1 MASIKF
7 VRNLQVK
14 KYHFPIEKK
23 IYSQESMYT
32 FMELSITMFN
42 ASKNPSC
49 LRKKRLRQCKTFEQY
64 FPWDNSFPV
73 GTGRKLGVLCTFTL
87 RPVSTGSLSKY
98 AKFPKNSHF

>member
-7 VRNLQVK
+7 VRNLKVK

-42 ASKNPSC
+42 ALKNPSSVC
-49 LRKKRLRQCKTFEQY
+49 PKKGLGNAKRLSSIF
-64 FPWDNSFPV
+64 
-73 GTGRKLGVLCTFTL
+73 LGII
-87 RPVSTGSLSKY
+87 PS
-98 AKFPKNSHF
+98 P

>member
-23 IYSQESMYT
+23 KYSQESMHT

-49 LRKKRLRQCKTFEQY
+49 VCAKKGLGNAKRLSSIF
-64 FPWDNSFPV
+64 
-73 GTGRKLGVLCTFTL
+73 LGII
-87 RPVSTGSLSKY
+87 PS
-98 AKFPKNSHF
+98 P

>member
-23 IYSQESMYT
+23 KYSQESMYT

-42 ASKNPSC
+42 ASKNPSSVC
-49 LRKKRLRQCKTFEQY
+49 AKKSLGNAKRLSSIF
-64 FPWDNSFPV
+64 
-73 GTGRKLGVLCTFTL
+73 LGII
-87 RPVSTGSLSKY
+87 PS
-98 AKFPKNSHF
+98 P

>member
-42 ASKNPSC
+42 ASKNPSSVC
-49 LRKKRLRQCKTFEQY
+49 AKK
-64 FPWDNSFPV
+64 
-73 GTGRKLGVLCTFTL
+73 GLGN
-87 RPVSTGSLSKY
+87 
-98 AKFPKNSHF
+98 AKRFSSIFLGIIPSP

>member
-23 IYSQESMYT
+23 KYSQESMYT
-32 FMELSITMFN
+32 FMELNITMFN

-49 LRKKRLRQCKTFEQY
+49 VCAKKGLGNAKRLSSIF
-64 FPWDNSFPV
+64 
-73 GTGRKLGVLCTFTL
+73 LGII
-87 RPVSTGSLSKY
+87 PS
-98 AKFPKNSHF
+98 P